1 MHEQDVFTRMI
12 ARRRQSEPASVPAS
26 LPASDAS
33 HQIGRN
39 IAIVS
44 LLAIASRV
52 IGLAREIIIARQ
64 FGTSGEYDAY
74 VAAFRVPDLLF
85 LLIMTGSFGSAFIP
99 VFRNLLDRDEERA
112 WRLASAVI
120 TWTALIT
127 IVAAVIVL
135 IFAGPIVRYLVA
147 PGLSPELQAVSA
159 KMMRILLL
167 SPILLGMGIA
177 AKGILETHSRF
188 TMPALAPLVYNIGII
203 FGAVA
208 LAPRYGVTG
217 LAIGVVIGALFHIT
231 VQIPDLLRVGLKFQP
246 TLARVE
252 GLRDVA
258 TMLGPRVIGQ
268 AAFQLNFIIVTYLA
282 SREGEGKV
290 SALNYA
296 FAIMML
302 PNAVIGQS
310 FATVLFP
317 TMTAQAERGDIDGLR
332 RTLANGLKPLIFMV
346 MPAAIGLFAFRE
358 AIIRT
363 VFQSGAFSGTSTALV
378 VQPLAFFALALVFY
392 SLVEILARTFYAMRN
407 VRIPVGAGVLI
418 MIINVVLGVILTP
431 RIGYTGLALSLSL
444 STAIEALILIAA
456 LNWGLGRFD
465 ASFGVWF
472 AKVGVATGLM
482 ACLSFVLSDHL
493 TGMLADGAIGRLP
506 GLVLLGWAIALA
518 AGFYAI
524 AAYALRLPEIER
536 WIGIGRRVASRFG
549 LARLFRR

>member
-1 MHEQDVFTRMI
+1 MI
-12 ARRRQSEPASVPAS
+12 ARRRPPTSVPAS
-26 LPASDAS
+26 LASTDAAS
-33 HQIGRN
+33 LIGRN

-44 LLAIASRV
+44 LFAIASRV

-74 VAAFRVPDLLF
+74 LAAFRVPDLLF

-99 VFRNLLDRDEERA
+99 VFRNLLDRDEDGA

-127 IVAAVIVL
+127 AIAAIIVL
-135 IFAGPIVRYLVA
+135 IFAEPIVRYLVA

-188 TMPALAPLVYNIGII
+188 TMPALAPVLYNVGII
-203 FGAVA
+203 FGARA

-217 LAIGVVIGALFHIT
+217 LAIGVVLGALFHFM
-231 VQIPDLLRVGLKFQP
+231 VQIPDLLRTGLRFKP

-252 GLRDVA
+252 GLWDVA
-258 TMLGPRVIGQ
+258 TMLGPRIIGQ
-268 AAFQLNFIIVTYLA
+268 AAFQINFIVVTYLA
-282 SREGEGKV
+282 SKEGEGKV
-290 SALNYA
+290 SAINYA

-332 RTLANGLKPLIFMV
+332 QTLANGLRPLLFMV
-346 MPAAIGLFAFRE
+346 MPATVGLFAFRE

-363 VFQSGAFSGTSTALV
+363 IFQSGAFSGASTALV
-378 VQPLAFFALALVFY
+378 VQPLAFFALALIFY

-407 VRIPVGAGVLI
+407 VRIPVMAGVLI
-418 MIINVVLGVILTP
+418 MVINVVLSVILTP

-456 LNWGLGRFD
+456 LNWRLGRFD

-482 ACLSFVLSDHL
+482 ACLSFILSDHL
-493 TGMLADGAIGRLP
+493 TGMLADGVIGRFP
-506 GLVLLGWAIALA
+506 GLILLGWACLLA
-518 AGFYAI
+518 GGFYAI
-524 AAYALRLPEIER
+524 AAYALRLPEVER
-536 WIGIGRRVASRFG
+536 WIGIGARVA
-549 LARLFRR
+549 LRLRLGRIFRR

>member
-1 MHEQDVFTRMI
+1 MI
-12 ARRRQSEPASVPAS
+12 ARRRPPTSVPAS
-26 LPASDAS
+26 LASTDAAS
-33 HQIGRN
+33 LIGRN

-44 LLAIASRV
+44 LFAIASRV

-74 VAAFRVPDLLF
+74 LAAFRVPDLLF

-99 VFRNLLDRDEERA
+99 VFRNLLDRDEEGA

-127 IVAAVIVL
+127 AIAAVIVL
-135 IFAGPIVRYLVA
+135 IFAEPIVRYLVA

-188 TMPALAPLVYNIGII
+188 TMPALAPVLYNVGII

-217 LAIGVVIGALFHIT
+217 LAIGVVLGALFHFM
-231 VQIPDLLRVGLKFQP
+231 VQIPDLLRTGLRVKP

-252 GLRDVA
+252 GLWDVA
-258 TMLGPRVIGQ
+258 TMLGPRIIGQ
-268 AAFQLNFIIVTYLA
+268 AAFQINFIVVTYLA
-282 SREGEGKV
+282 SKEGEGKV
-290 SALNYA
+290 SAINYA

-332 RTLANGLKPLIFMV
+332 QTLANGLRPLLFMV
-346 MPAAIGLFAFRE
+346 MPATVGLFAFRE

-363 VFQSGAFSGTSTALV
+363 IFQSGAFSGASTALV
-378 VQPLAFFALALVFY
+378 VQPLAFFALALIFY

-407 VRIPVGAGVLI
+407 VRIPVMAGVLI
-418 MIINVVLGVILTP
+418 MVINVVLSVILTP

-456 LNWGLGRFD
+456 LNWRLGRFD

-482 ACLSFVLSDHL
+482 ACLSFILSDHL
-493 TGMLADGAIGRLP
+493 TGMLADGVIGRFP
-506 GLVLLGWAIALA
+506 GLILLGWACLLA
-518 AGFYAI
+518 GGFYAI
-524 AAYALRLPEIER
+524 AAYALRLPEVER
-536 WIGIGRRVASRFG
+536 WIGIGARVASR
-549 LARLFRR
+549 LRLGRIFRR

>member
-1 MHEQDVFTRMI
+1 MI
-12 ARRRQSEPASVPAS
+12 AKRRPSVPAS
-26 LPASDAS
+26 LSGSDAA
-33 HQIGRN
+33 HLIGRN
-39 IAIVS
+39 ITIVS

-99 VFRNLLDRDEERA
+99 VFRNLLDRDEASA

-120 TWTALIT
+120 TWTAIIT
-127 IVAAVIVL
+127 VVSAILVL
-135 IFAGPIVRYLVA
+135 IFADPIVRYLIA
-147 PGLSPELQAVSA
+147 PGLSPELQDVSA
-159 KMMRILLL
+159 KLMRILLL

-177 AKGILETHSRF
+177 AKGILETHHRF
-188 TMPALAPLVYNIGII
+188 STPGLAPLAYNVGII

-217 LAIGVVIGALFHIT
+217 LAIGVILGALFHVSIQ
-231 VQIPDLLRVGLKFQP
+231 VPELLRVGIKFKP

-258 TMLGPRVIGQ
+258 TMLGPRIIGQ
-268 AAFQLNFIIVTYLA
+268 AAFQINFIVVTYLA

-302 PNAVIGQS
+302 PNAVLGGS

-317 TMTAQAERGDIDGLR
+317 TMTAQAERNDIDGLR
-332 RTLANGLKPLIFMV
+332 ETLANGLKPLLFMV
-346 MPAAIGLFAFRE
+346 MPATIGLFAFRE

-363 VFQSGAFSGTSTALV
+363 IFQSGAFSGTSTALV

-407 VRIPVGAGVLI
+407 VRIPVGAGILI
-418 MIINVVLGVILTP
+418 MIINVVLSLILTP

-456 LNWGLGRFD
+456 LNWRLGRFD
-465 ASFGVWF
+465 ASFGFWF
-472 AKVGVATGLM
+472 AKVGLATGTM
-482 ACLSFVLSDHL
+482 AALSFILSDHL
-493 TGMLADGAIGRLP
+493 TELLATGAIGRIA
-506 GLVLLGWAIALA
+506 GLVLLGWAVALA
-518 AGFYAI
+518 GGIYALL
-524 AAYALRLPEIER
+524 AYALRLPEIDR
-536 WIGIGRRVASRFG
+536 WIGMGQRVASRFG
-549 LARLFRR
+549 LQRLFRPRA

>member
-1 MHEQDVFTRMI
+1 MI
-12 ARRRQSEPASVPAS
+12 AKRRPSVPAS
-26 LPASDAS
+26 LATSDAR
-33 HQIGRN
+33 HLIGRN

-52 IGLAREIIIARQ
+52 IGLVREIIIARQ

-74 VAAFRVPDLLF
+74 VAAFRVPDMLF

-99 VFRNLLDRDEERA
+99 VFRNLLDRDEDGA
-112 WRLASAVI
+112 WRLASAII
-120 TWTALIT
+120 TWTAVIT
-127 IVAAVIVL
+127 IVSAVIVL
-135 IFAGPIVRYLVA
+135 IFAGPIVRYLIA
-147 PGLSPELQAVSA
+147 PGLSAELQGTSA
-159 KMMRILLL
+159 KLMRILLL

-177 AKGILETHSRF
+177 AKGILETHHRF
-188 TMPALAPLVYNIGII
+188 SMPGLAPLAYNVGII

-217 LAIGVVIGALFHIT
+217 LAIGVILGALFHISIQ
-231 VQIPDLLRVGLKFQP
+231 VPDLFKVGIRFSP

-252 GLRDVA
+252 GLREVA
-258 TMLGPRVIGQ
+258 TMLGPRIIGQ
-268 AAFQLNFIIVTYLA
+268 AAFQINFIVVTYLA

-302 PNAVIGQS
+302 PNAVIGGS

-332 RTLANGLKPLIFMV
+332 ETLANGLKPLLFMV
-346 MPAAIGLFAFRE
+346 MPATIGLFAFRE
-358 AIIRT
+358 SIIRT
-363 VFQSGAFSGTSTALV
+363 IFQSGAFSGTSTALV

-418 MIINVVLGVILTP
+418 MIINVVLSLILTP

-456 LNWGLGRFD
+456 LNWRLGRFD
-465 ASFGVWF
+465 AGFGIWF

-482 ACLSFVLSDHL
+482 ACLSFILSDHL
-493 TGMLADGAIGRLP
+493 TGMLASGAIGRLP

-524 AAYALRLPEIER
+524 AAYALRLHEIDR

-549 LARLFRR
+549 LGRVFQR

>member
-1 MHEQDVFTRMI
+1 MI
-12 ARRRQSEPASVPAS
+12 AKRRPS
-26 LPASDAS
+26 LPASLASSDAA
-33 HQIGRN
+33 HRIGRN

-44 LLAIASRV
+44 LFAIASRV

-74 VAAFRVPDLLF
+74 LAAFRIPDLLF

-99 VFRNLLDRDEERA
+99 VFRNLLDRDEDSA

-120 TWTALIT
+120 TWTAMIT
-127 IVAAVIVL
+127 IAAAIIVL
-135 IFAGPIVRYLVA
+135 IFADPIVRYLIA

-188 TMPALAPLVYNIGII
+188 TMPALAPLVYNVGII

-217 LAIGVVIGALFHIT
+217 LAVGVVAGAFMHFL
-231 VQIPDLLRVGLKFQP
+231 VQIPDLFRVGLQFRP

-258 TMLGPRVIGQ
+258 VMLGPRVIGQ
-268 AAFQLNFIIVTYLA
+268 AAFQINFIIVTYLA
-282 SREGEGKV
+282 SKEGEGKL
-290 SALNYA
+290 SAINYA

-332 RTLANGLKPLIFMV
+332 QTLANGLRPLLFMV
-346 MPAAIGLFAFRE
+346 MPASVGLFAFRE
-358 AIIRT
+358 PIIRT
-363 VFQSGAFSGTSTALV
+363 VFQSGAFSGSSTALV

-407 VRIPVGAGVLI
+407 VRIPVGAGIFI
-418 MIINVVLGVILTP
+418 MVINVVLSLILTP

-456 LNWGLGRFD
+456 LNWRLGRFD
-465 ASFGVWF
+465 ASFGIWF

-482 ACLSFVLSDHL
+482 ACLSFVFSDHL
-493 TGMLADGAIGRLP
+493 TSLLASGVLSRLP
-506 GLVLLGWAIALA
+506 ALVLLGWAVALCS
-518 AGFYAI
+518 GFYAV
-524 AAYALRLPEIER
+524 AAYALRMPEIDR

-549 LARLFRR
+549 LDRFFRHRS